1 MTWLAHLRRSL
12 PVRRV
17 VTALAVTSALL
28 LCPLPASGGAWWD
41 IGIAVGYIALVFAA
55 TLYLYPLR
63 GEGLPHRRLF
73 TLSQHRRIG
82 WIALTLCVLHAAILL
97 IAQPLVGHYLL
108 PSTPLYMLL
117 GIAALVALAVLI
129 GTGLSARS
137 ALRKA
142 TSRGLAARTAP
153 EDPSASPSPLGI
165 PSPPLGVPSL
175 AARSLAARSEDQWAS
190 PPRTSSTLAA
200 TSAPTAAPTVTSATL
215 AAASARTA
223 APPVTSATLAG
234 APARTA
240 APAGKPPTSIS
251 IHAVLAA
258 LFPALTGAH
267 LIGSAQLLDKPT
279 KAITACLL
287 LALPLLWAAYRSFRR
302 QARLATTA
310 LPCCA
315 AALALLLLPI
325 PTASPRLLQQATQP
339 SLLPTYFPHEKHT
352 TVNCVTC
359 HHNFID
365 KTGIGSCLDC
375 HRPPRP
381 DLPQSPEAT
390 FHTFCRTCHTQL
402 AELTTQTKHGPT
414 RSCSTCHTT
423 LTTHEKLR
431 TRLVT
436 RVGAQ
441 PRVGP
446 HASRCAPSSRAPASR
461 CTTTSRTPRE

>member
-28 LCPLPASGGAWWD
+28 LCPWPASGGAWWD

-82 WIALTLCVLHAAILL
+82 WIALTLCVLHAALLL

-117 GIAALVALAVLI
+117 GIAALVALTVLV

-142 TSRGLAARTAP
+142 TSRSLAAHTDPTSPRTATPRITSSTHAATSARTAT
-153 EDPSASPSPLGI
+153 PSITP
-165 PSPPLGVPSL
+165 
-175 AARSLAARSEDQWAS
+175 
-190 PPRTSSTLAA
+190 STLAA
-200 TSAPTAAPTVTSATL
+200 ASTRTATPPITSATL
-215 AAASARTA
+215 AR
-223 APPVTSATLAG
+223 

-287 LALPLLWAAYRSFRR
+287 LALPLLWAAYRSLRR

-375 HRPPRP
+375 HRSPRP

-423 LTTHEKLR
+423 PPTTHE
-431 TRLVT
+431 
-436 RVGAQ
+436 
-441 PRVGP
+441 
-446 HASRCAPSSRAPASR
+446 
-461 CTTTSRTPRE
+461 